1 MSSNKINDTGALE
14 ERTDL
19 SGETATLLTS
29 ISSTSDDSDT
39 QTLSTSLALLLIH
52 EKKCR
57 LANDAPSLVKVCKAS
72 LEICHDRYHDHE
84 ALLDTL
90 KVLAGRRSQKSQVIG
105 AMVQMCVQWVLIAE
119 GGGCTLVHMDEQDG
133 GEKAREELV
142 VALRDITDGKIFL
155 EAERA
160 RLTRALAIIKEQN
173 GDLAAAADVLQ
184 EVHVETYGS
193 LSKKEKVEF
202 ILEQMRL
209 TLAKKDYVRAHI
221 VGNKINRKAL
231 GEEGMECYKIR
242 FFELM
247 VEYHRHEKDAYELS
261 KDYHAIY
268 LTHIRMMANSG
279 TDTPVTEE
287 ETKETADTDS
297 DTDEKWMPALRATV
311 LFLAL
316 SPHTP
321 EQNDTLH
328 RISADTNL
336 EKIEACS
343 DTVRILLRK
352 EIVQYPLPHQ
362 AEMESWDAFTTNTSA
377 TTGEGGGEDLA
388 GHWKKT
394 FRKRIIQH
402 NVRVA
407 ALYYRRIKGQ
417 RLATL
422 LGLEP
427 QELESEVADMVSN
440 AEVYAKIDRPNDVI
454 RFQQKNSPE
463 AVLSNWASDISTL
476 LHLVE
481 TTSNLI
487 QKENMTQ

>member
-1 MSSNKINDTGALE
+1 
-14 ERTDL
+14 
-19 SGETATLLTS
+19 
-29 ISSTSDDSDT
+29 
-39 QTLSTSLALLLIH
+39 
-52 EKKCR
+52 
-57 LANDAPSLVKVCKAS
+57 
-72 LEICHDRYHDHE
+72 
-84 ALLDTL
+84 
-90 KVLAGRRSQKSQVIG
+90 
-105 AMVQMCVQWVLIAE
+105 MVV
-119 GGGCTLVHMDEQDG
+119 
-133 GEKAREELV
+133 
-142 VALRDITDGKIFL
+142 LRDITDGKIYL

-173 GDLAAAADVLQ
+173 GDLAGAADVLQ

-209 TLAKKDYVRAHI
+209 TLAKKDYVRAYI

-231 GEEGMECYKIR
+231 GEEGMEAYKVR

-247 VEYHRHEKDAYELS
+247 AEYHRHEKDAYELS

-268 LTHIRMMANSG
+268 STHIRIMANSG
-279 TDTPVTEE
+279 TTTE
-287 ETKETADTDS
+287 ETKDSTDTNP
-297 DTDEKWMPALRATV
+297 DEQWMEALRATV
-311 LFLAL
+311 LFLTL

-321 EQNDTLH
+321 EQNDTLL
-328 RISADTNL
+328 RISTDTNL
-336 EKIEACS
+336 EKIPTCAS
-343 DTVRILLRK
+343 TVRILLRK
-352 EIVQYPLPHQ
+352 EIAHYPLPHQ
-362 AEMESWDAFTTNTSA
+362 TEMESWDAFTCDTND
-377 TTGEGGGEDLA
+377 EDLV
-388 GHWKKT
+388 GHWKRI

-407 ALYYRRIKGQ
+407 ALYYRRIKGE
-417 RLATL
+417 RLAEL

-427 QELESEVADMVSN
+427 SELEGEVADMVSN

-454 RFQQKNSPE
+454 RFKQKNSPE

>member
-1 MSSNKINDTGALE
+1 MSNKINDNGALE

-19 SGETATLLTS
+19 SGETSTLLDS
-29 ISSTSDDSDT
+29 ISSTSSSDVGVD
-39 QTLSTSLALLLIH
+39 QNLSSSLSLLLIH

-57 LANDAPSLVKVCKAS
+57 LANDAPSLVKVCKAC
-72 LEICHDRYHDHE
+72 LNLCHDRYHDHE

-105 AMVQMCVQWVLIAE
+105 AMVQMCVDWVLIAE
-119 GGGCTLVHMDEQDG
+119 GGGCELVHMDDRDG
-133 GEKAREELV
+133 GDKAREELV
-142 VALRDITDGKIFL
+142 KALRDITDGKIFL

-160 RLTRALAIIKEQN
+160 RLTRALAMIKEQN

-231 GEEGMECYKIR
+231 GEEGMESYRVR

-247 VEYHRHEKDAYELS
+247 AEYHRHEKDAYELS

-268 LTHIRMMANSG
+268 STHIRIIANSG
-279 TDTPVTEE
+279 SKDKEDAKNE
-287 ETKETADTDS
+287 ETKDS
-297 DTDEKWMPALRATV
+297 GSDDIQEKWMAALRATV

-328 RISADTNL
+328 RISADANL
-336 EKIEACS
+336 EKIEECR

-352 EIVQYPLPHQ
+352 EIAQYPLRHQ
-362 AEMESWDAFTTNTSA
+362 TEMESWGVFTMTA
-377 TTGEGGGEDLA
+377 GDGGENLA
-388 GHWKKT
+388 DHWKQT
-394 FRKRIIQH
+394 LRKRVIQH

-417 RLATL
+417 RLAEL

-427 QELESEVADMVSN
+427 EELESEVADMVSN

-454 RFQQKNSPE
+454 RFQRKNSPE

>member
-1 MSSNKINDTGALE
+1 MSSKVNDNGALE
-14 ERTDL
+14 ERIDL
-19 SGETATLLTS
+19 SGETATLLES
-29 ISSTSDDSDT
+29 ISSTSDES
-39 QTLSTSLALLLIH
+39 QNLSSSLSLLLIH

-57 LANDAPSLVKVCKAS
+57 LANDAPSLVKVCKAC
-72 LEICHDRYHDHE
+72 LTLCHDRYHDHE
-84 ALLDTL
+84 TLLDTL

-105 AMVQMCVQWVLIAE
+105 AMVQMCVEWVLIAE
-119 GGGCTLVHMDEQDG
+119 GGGCELVHVDDQDG
-133 GEKAREELV
+133 GDKAREELV

-209 TLAKKDYVRAHI
+209 TLAKKDYVRAYI

-231 GEEGMECYKIR
+231 GEEGMESYRVR

-247 VEYHRHEKDAYELS
+247 AEYHRHEKDAYELS

-268 LTHIRMMANSG
+268 STHIRIIANSG
-279 TDTPVTEE
+279 IKNEEKAKNE
-287 ETKETADTDS
+287 ETKSSGDTD
-297 DTDEKWMPALRATV
+297 DEEKWMSALRSTV

-328 RISADTNL
+328 RISTDANL
-336 EKIEACS
+336 EKIEACR

-352 EIVQYPLPHQ
+352 EIAQYPLPHQ
-362 AEMESWDAFTTNTSA
+362 PEMESWDAFTA
-377 TTGEGGGEDLA
+377 TAGDGGENLA
-388 GHWKKT
+388 DHWKRT
-394 FRKRIIQH
+394 LRKRVIQH
-402 NVRVA
+402 NVRVV

-417 RLATL
+417 RLAEL
-422 LGLEP
+422 LGLDPE
-427 QELESEVADMVSN
+427 ELESEVADMVSN

-454 RFQQKNSPE
+454 RFQRKNSPE

>member
-1 MSSNKINDTGALE
+1 
-14 ERTDL
+14 
-19 SGETATLLTS
+19 
-29 ISSTSDDSDT
+29 
-39 QTLSTSLALLLIH
+39 
-52 EKKCR
+52 
-57 LANDAPSLVKVCKAS
+57 
-72 LEICHDRYHDHE
+72 
-84 ALLDTL
+84 
-90 KVLAGRRSQKSQVIG
+90 
-105 AMVQMCVQWVLIAE
+105 
-119 GGGCTLVHMDEQDG
+119 
-133 GEKAREELV
+133 

-173 GDLAAAADVLQ
+173 GDIAAAADVLQ

-209 TLAKKDYVRAHI
+209 TLAKKDYVRAYI

-231 GEEGMECYKIR
+231 GEEGMEAYRVR

-247 VEYHRHEKDAYELS
+247 AEYHRHEKDAYELS

-268 LTHIRMMANSG
+268 STHIRLMANSG
-279 TDTPVTEE
+279 ATQAEPNTEQTKPTTPTTD
-287 ETKETADTDS
+287 DS
-297 DTDEKWMPALRATV
+297 DTDEKWMEALRSTV

-321 EQNDTLH
+321 EQNDTLL
-328 RISADTNL
+328 RIAADTNL
-336 EKIEACS
+336 EKIEACR

-352 EIVQYPLPHQ
+352 EIAQYPLPHQ
-362 AEMESWDAFTTNTSA
+362 AEMESWNAFTTNTST
-377 TTGEGGGEDLA
+377 TTGDSNEDLV
-388 GHWKKT
+388 GHWKTT
-394 FRKRIIQH
+394 FRKRVIQH

-417 RLATL
+417 RLAQL

-427 QELESEVADMVSN
+427 SELESEVADMVSN

-454 RFQQKNSPE
+454 RFKQKNSPE
-463 AVLSNWASDISTL
+463 AVLSNWAADISTL
-476 LHLVE
+476 LHMVE